1 MRKQL
6 AFAGVV
12 VAGLVLTMA
21 VANAQRPG
29 GRGPG
34 GGLGQGVGQGQGPG
48 QGFGQGQGFGPGMGR
63 QGGGP
68 GGRGAMFGRGG
79 GPGMMLAGLDLS
91 AAQQEQVK
99 ALFESERETNQ
110 AGQQAIG
117 DARQALHAA
126 IFANVV
132 DNGAVAA
139 LQAKIVA
146 AEQAQLSRHVQTQLT
161 LSGILTADQRAKV
174 LTHRGRGGRGPGQ
187 GRGFGG
193 PITK

>member
-29 GRGPG
+29 GSGPG

-48 QGFGQGQGFGPGMGR
+48 QGQGFGPGFGR

-68 GGRGAMFGRGG
+68 GGPGRGMFGRGG

-117 DARQALHAA
+117 EARQALHAA

-161 LSGILTADQRAKV
+161 MSGILTADQRAKV

-193 PITK
+193 PIKK